1 MHSEHFHESP
11 DSHPWSLIGVFVGAA
26 GHTLKHVH
34 KSGLL
39 GERSKDATPTDDS
52 AIGKIAKSI
61 SSAAS
66 SASKEEKKP
75 MVLPMKAVAARK
87 RRSSEISD
95 SNAIKAKEAGA
106 VHQHDG
112 MPVCLSDVHEEILP
126 LPTDFSGD
134 SLLGNRQMAAGDKP
148 LHETVA
154 EFIVFPADAHVAA
167 AADKREE
174 LELGEE
180 LARRKRETG
189 NDEEPKTVVL
199 NYELIVE
206 HTNDKFNHD
215 SVADEERNPL
225 NQIAHK
231 LLQSGC
237 PCAQEKASKTAAED
251 KQQET
256 PTT

>member
-1 MHSEHFHESP
+1 M
-11 DSHPWSLIGVFVGAA
+11 FVGAA

-34 KSGLL
+34 KTGLL
-39 GERSKDATPTDDS
+39 GQRSKNATSTVDPVIDT
-52 AIGKIAKSI
+52 ITRSI

-66 SASKEEKKP
+66 SASKEEKRP
-75 MVLPMKAVAARK
+75 MVFPIKAEAVRK
-87 RRSSEISD
+87 RRNTETSD
-95 SNAIKAKEAGA
+95 SNAIKAEQVEWKEMEAEA
-106 VHQHDG
+106 VHQHDE
-112 MPVCLSDVHEEILP
+112 MPVCLSDVHEEFLP
-126 LPTDFSGD
+126 IPTDFSGD

-154 EFIVFPADAHVAA
+154 EFIVFPDDAHVTTPEG
-167 AADKREE
+167 KREE
-174 LELGEE
+174 VELGEE
-180 LARRKRETG
+180 LARRKRETE

-215 SVADEERNPL
+215 SVPDEERNPL

-237 PCAQEKASKTAAED
+237 PCAQEKASKTDAED
-251 KQQET
+251 KQLET